1 MEKVGLILAMVI
13 VGGMGVTIG
22 IYISSQIK
30 CHIRKNIMKNNLKN
44 YEDGKKKCKK

>member
-1 MEKVGLILAMVI
+1 METAGLILALTI

-30 CHIRKNIMKNNLKN
+30 NSIEENIKK
-44 YEDGKKKCKK
+44 YENGKKECKK